1 MCKRPVLDTEA
12 YFRALARRTGLIREW
27 NAFLANTPILLG
39 PLSAEPPFRWG
50 LDTDGPEGM
59 DRIIAA
65 QAPQFAIP
73 LLGLPG
79 LCVPAGG
86 AQEGNLRLP
95 VGVQLVAARFR
106 EDLLLDAAEVIEARY
121 ARTTPIDPIW
131 S

>member
-1 MCKRPVLDTEA
+1 
-12 YFRALARRTGLIREW
+12 
-27 NAFLANTPILLG
+27 
-39 PLSAEPPFRWG
+39 
-50 LDTDGPEGM
+50 M

-79 LCVPAGG
+79 LCVPVGG
-86 AQEGNLRLP
+86 AHDEGVRVP

-121 ARTTPIDPIW
+121 PRTTPIDPTW
-131 S
+131 A